1 MQPTLHHAT
10 QDPPLLSSNVSTAA
24 ARPSALPLIW
34 VSERLILLQGC
45 WGKRCHKGNV
55 CIPSGTGR
63 LWPFTSSVEP
73 AWEIH
78 AWAELCLSLNSYS
91 YFWFLR
97 EVMGCDADLNTSS
110 QLKRLL
116 KESSGPKGHKG
127 LCSNSQHP
135 IAIPST
141 QPVWEPSD
149 SPISRKGFAST
160 SRTPLA
166 LQ

>member
-10 QDPPLLSSNVSTAA
+10 QDPPLQQCVHCSSSSFSFAPHLGVCKADPATGVLGQKM
-24 ARPSALPLIW
+24 P
-34 VSERLILLQGC
+34 QGKC
-45 WGKRCHKGNV
+45 VYPIREWETLTLHQLCGACLGNS
-55 CIPSGTGR
+55 CLG
-63 LWPFTSSVEP
+63 
-73 AWEIH
+73 
-78 AWAELCLSLNSYS
+78 WAFCLSLNSYS

-97 EVMGCDADLNTSS
+97 QVMGCDADLNTSS

-116 KESSGPKGHKG
+116 KESSGPKGHNG

-160 SRTPLA
+160 SQTPLA